1 MVIQCSLSFGF
12 ENLKYLQILKNT
24 FTTRLE
30 HLVTNFLISKVSQ
43 IKTFKIALNAF
54 FTSQCM
60 FLYHVH
66 LCLRI
71 KASILL
77 WWKYGEISHSCNIQG
92 QYFKSKGKKI
102 PLIFV
107 MHPYIITYM
116 IDKETH
122 EVSHRS
128 DTYFQF
134 IRST

>member
-30 HLVTNFLISKVSQ
+30 HLVTNFLISQVSQ

-54 FTSQCM
+54 FTSQRI

-77 WWKYGEISHSCNIQG
+77 WWKYREISHSCNVQG
-92 QYFKSKGKKI
+92 
-102 PLIFV
+102 
-107 MHPYIITYM
+107 
-116 IDKETH
+116 
-122 EVSHRS
+122 
-128 DTYFQF
+128 
-134 IRST
+134 